1 MASRFDYV
9 KYDDT
14 AVLLQDHFK
23 KIVTALEADINTL
36 GSNSIN
42 LAPPGSK
49 AVGSMARS
57 KALAMTALEELYM
70 WVGKAIRDEQLVRN
84 GSAPLQEERK
94 DG

>member
-1 MASRFDYV
+1 MSSRFDYV

-14 AVLLQDHFK
+14 AILLQNHFK
-23 KIVTALEADINTL
+23 QIMVGLEADIASL
-36 GSNSIN
+36 GANSIN
-42 LAPPGSK
+42 RAPMGSP
-49 AVGSMARS
+49 AIPSLARS
-57 KALAMTALEELYM
+57 KATALTKLEELYM